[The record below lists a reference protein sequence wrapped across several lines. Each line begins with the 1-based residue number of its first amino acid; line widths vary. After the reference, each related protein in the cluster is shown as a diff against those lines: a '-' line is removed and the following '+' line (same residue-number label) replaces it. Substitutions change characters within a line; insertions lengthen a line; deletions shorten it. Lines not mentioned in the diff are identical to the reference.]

1 MRSLFVVDS
10 KVACDFI
17 RFRQGSVLN
26 RFSKLFLQ
34 DLLKNLTSDYCCWN
48 KSVQTDQSFYV
59 LRKPASVTSMVSCT
73 NRCVHF
79 FITKTRKHVLIYPF
93 FIILLLLI
101 GNATFRYFQ
110 DTNFHHN
117 HIGIHL
123 VEVWYIKLSISILNY
138 NTGPVKFRIITNLQ

>member
-59 LRKPASVTSMVSCT
+59 LRKPASITSMVSCT

-79 FITKTRKHVLIYPF
+79 LLPGQENMGWFTLSSLFYYFSHRKCNFSLFPGYKFSSQSHRNTFSWRLIYQ
-93 FIILLLLI
+93 
-101 GNATFRYFQ
+101 TQ
-110 DTNFHHN
+110 
-117 HIGIHL
+117 HL
-123 VEVWYIKLSISILNY
+123 NSQ
-138 NTGPVKFRIITNLQ
+138 LQYRPREA